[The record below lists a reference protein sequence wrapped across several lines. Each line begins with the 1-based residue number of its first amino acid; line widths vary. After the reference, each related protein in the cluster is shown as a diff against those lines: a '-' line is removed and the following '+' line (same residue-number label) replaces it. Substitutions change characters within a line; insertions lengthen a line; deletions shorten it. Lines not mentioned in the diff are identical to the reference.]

1 MSEIEALNDESLTDL
16 SDPPAAVQST
26 SAPQDS
32 SIEPAAAIRGRRP
45 SRTTAANASKRRSP
59 PSPSPPRQQPPSPA
73 SSYTSV
79 FSHAPSA
86 ENWTVAGLRQVLTS
100 AGVTIP
106 RRSSKPDLLALY
118 NSLQSGELQN
128 SSPPLK
134 SATTASKSRKSP
146 YARPGPIFTPS
157 RTGFR
162 PPNRSSRPSA
172 SLGRAPDATAISPN
186 LPRASAERQ
195 LATQPSEE
203 PAFASTSRLARTST
217 PPSAAYSYTQPR
229 INEPLPYP
237 WPAAPPLTAS
247 PTPSAQAPA
256 PAFPPPFPPP
266 LSVHQ
271 ALSGAILPQSL
282 TQTPAIPPPSHAASS
297 IPGPPFS
304 LSTASSLPIP
314 PNALALEPPPVANSI
329 RSQILS
335 GTDIDLFSLLS
346 PISPPSADRQ
356 IDCGDFSV
364 TLKNS
369 ANNPSRILSFTEFT
383 IAFNR
388 YTEVIC
394 TTFPHRRRE
403 LGDYLAIIAELALAY
418 GGSHFY
424 TYHKLFSAK
433 CAIRVAQW
441 NQCPYWGALDNELHN
456 RVFLGCRNITCAVCR
471 SISHSTTTCPF
482 INPSIPPCPE
492 PSQPRSTS
500 YVPRTSNFPYN
511 PPPPLLRHRLSSS
524 ESQVCTSFNTGRCSR
539 PKCRFMHVCNYCGGA
554 HARIIC
560 PVSKASNK
568 NSKRYLSTPV
578 NIFRLSS
585 ELVHHPDPQF
595 TKYLLSGLSHGFHPG
610 VGNLP
615 SESLICPNLQSALT
629 EPETVDTLIKKEIE
643 ANFMIGPFPVPPFN
657 IFRVSPIGVA
667 TRKFSGKKR
676 LIIDLS
682 SPHNSPFPSINSLIP
697 LEEFS
702 LHYHDID
709 QAITLIKD
717 AGRGAW
723 LAKVD
728 ITSAFKVMPIH
739 PSFWHLFGIRW
750 QENFYFS
757 VRLTF
762 GCRSS
767 PKIFDMLS
775 EAICWILSNNYDI
788 PYLVHLLDD
797 FLIISPPDSIPAAH
811 LLTTQ
816 KVFSELGIPL
826 AQDKTAGP
834 STSIEFLGINL
845 DSQKFQASL
854 PKEKIDRMIL
864 VASTLAANPT
874 CSKRELLSVLGH
886 LNFAMRI
893 IPQGRPF
900 ISHLLTLASSTHAL
914 EDQITLTDSC
924 CNELSLWISFFKR
937 WNGLSFFYKNLISSP
952 VDIQL
957 FTDAAPSIG
966 YGGFYQGRWF
976 ASTWPC
982 QLSNLPQSAASSA
995 LFELYPIVI
1004 AAFLWGKEWSATSI
1018 LIHCDNEATVHCVNK
1033 SHSHSPMLNPLLRRL
1048 TWISA
1053 CDQFIITARH
1063 IPGSKNQIADSLSR
1077 FSFQKFRTL
1086 APEADPLPTP
1096 VPPFSKLIFP

>member
-1 MSEIEALNDESLTDL
+1 MSEIEVFHDESLTDS

-26 SAPQDS
+26 SAPQDNS
-32 SIEPAAAIRGRRP
+32 TEPAAAIRGRRP

-59 PSPSPPRQQPPSPA
+59 PSPSPPRQQLPSPA

-100 AGVTIP
+100 AGVIIP
-106 RRSSKPDLLALY
+106 RRSSKADLLALY

-134 SATTASKSRKSP
+134 SATTASP
-146 YARPGPIFTPS
+146 YSRPGPIFTPS
-157 RTGFR
+157 RTGLR
-162 PPNRSSRPSA
+162 PPNRSGRPSD
-172 SLGRAPDATAISPN
+172 SLGRAPDAAALSPH
-186 LPRASAERQ
+186 LPRASTERQ

-203 PAFASTSRLARTST
+203 PAFASTSRLTRTST

-229 INEPLPYP
+229 TNEPLPYP

-256 PAFPPPFPPP
+256 PAYPPPPPFPPP

-271 ALSGAILPQSL
+271 ALSGSNLPQSS
-282 TQTPAIPPPSHAASS
+282 TQTPAIPPLFHAVSS
-297 IPGPPFS
+297 VPGAPFS
-304 LSTASSLPIP
+304 LSTASPLPIP
-314 PNALALEPPPVANSI
+314 PNA
-329 RSQILS
+329 
-335 GTDIDLFSLLS
+335 
-346 PISPPSADRQ
+346 
-356 IDCGDFSV
+356 
-364 TLKNS
+364 
-369 ANNPSRILSFTEFT
+369 
-383 IAFNR
+383 
-388 YTEVIC
+388 
-394 TTFPHRRRE
+394 
-403 LGDYLAIIAELALAY
+403 
-418 GGSHFY
+418 
-424 TYHKLFSAK
+424 
-433 CAIRVAQW
+433 
-441 NQCPYWGALDNELHN
+441 
-456 RVFLGCRNITCAVCR
+456 
-471 SISHSTTTCPF
+471 
-482 INPSIPPCPE
+482 
-492 PSQPRSTS
+492 
-500 YVPRTSNFPYN
+500 
-511 PPPPLLRHRLSSS
+511 
-524 ESQVCTSFNTGRCSR
+524 
-539 PKCRFMHVCNYCGGA
+539 
-554 HARIIC
+554 
-560 PVSKASNK
+560 
-568 NSKRYLSTPV
+568 
-578 NIFRLSS
+578 
-585 ELVHHPDPQF
+585 
-595 TKYLLSGLSHGFHPG
+595 
-610 VGNLP
+610 
-615 SESLICPNLQSALT
+615 
-629 EPETVDTLIKKEIE
+629 
-643 ANFMIGPFPVPPFN
+643 
-657 IFRVSPIGVA
+657 
-667 TRKFSGKKR
+667 
-676 LIIDLS
+676 
-682 SPHNSPFPSINSLIP
+682 
-697 LEEFS
+697 
-702 LHYHDID
+702 
-709 QAITLIKD
+709 
-717 AGRGAW
+717 
-723 LAKVD
+723 
-728 ITSAFKVMPIH
+728 VMPIH

-750 QENFYFS
+750 KENFYFS

-826 AQDKTAGP
+826 ALDKTAGP

-864 VASTLAANPT
+864 VASTLAANPI

-914 EDQITLTDSC
+914 EDQIALTDSC

-1033 SHSHSPMLNPLLRRL
+1033 SRSHSPMLNPLLRRL

-1096 VPPFSKLIFP
+1096 VPPFSELIFP

>member
-1 MSEIEALNDESLTDL
+1 M
-16 SDPPAAVQST
+16 
-26 SAPQDS
+26 
-32 SIEPAAAIRGRRP
+32 
-45 SRTTAANASKRRSP
+45 
-59 PSPSPPRQQPPSPA
+59 
-73 SSYTSV
+73 
-79 FSHAPSA
+79 
-86 ENWTVAGLRQVLTS
+86 AGLRQVLTS
-100 AGVTIP
+100 AGVIIP
-106 RRSSKPDLLALY
+106 RRSSKSDLLALY
-118 NSLQSGELQN
+118 NSLQSGELPN
-128 SSPPLK
+128 SSLPLK

-146 YARPGPIFTPS
+146 YSRPGPIFTPS
-157 RTGFR
+157 RTGLR
-162 PPNRSSRPSA
+162 PPNRSGRPSA
-172 SLGRAPDATAISPN
+172 SLGRAPDAAALSLH
-186 LPRASAERQ
+186 LPRASTERQ
-195 LATQPSEE
+195 LTTQPSEE
-203 PAFASTSRLARTST
+203 PAFASTSRLTRTST
-217 PPSAAYSYTQPR
+217 PPSAANSYTQPR

-256 PAFPPPFPPP
+256 PAFPPPFFPPP
-266 LSVHQ
+266 LSVYQ
-271 ALSGAILPQSL
+271 ALSGSNLPQSL
-282 TQTPAIPPPSHAASS
+282 TQTPAIPPLFHA
-297 IPGPPFS
+297 
-304 LSTASSLPIP
+304 
-314 PNALALEPPPVANSI
+314 V
-329 RSQILS
+329 
-335 GTDIDLFSLLS
+335 
-346 PISPPSADRQ
+346 
-356 IDCGDFSV
+356 
-364 TLKNS
+364 
-369 ANNPSRILSFTEFT
+369 
-383 IAFNR
+383 
-388 YTEVIC
+388 
-394 TTFPHRRRE
+394 
-403 LGDYLAIIAELALAY
+403 
-418 GGSHFY
+418 
-424 TYHKLFSAK
+424 
-433 CAIRVAQW
+433 
-441 NQCPYWGALDNELHN
+441 
-456 RVFLGCRNITCAVCR
+456 
-471 SISHSTTTCPF
+471 
-482 INPSIPPCPE
+482 
-492 PSQPRSTS
+492 
-500 YVPRTSNFPYN
+500 
-511 PPPPLLRHRLSSS
+511 
-524 ESQVCTSFNTGRCSR
+524 
-539 PKCRFMHVCNYCGGA
+539 
-554 HARIIC
+554 
-560 PVSKASNK
+560 
-568 NSKRYLSTPV
+568 RYLSTPV

-595 TKYLLSGLSHGFHPG
+595 TKYLLPGLSHGFHPG

-629 EPETVDTLIKKEIE
+629 EPETVDILIKKEIE

-682 SPHNSPFPSINSLIP
+682 SPHNSPFPSINSFIP

-750 QENFYFS
+750 NENFNFS

-826 AQDKTAGP
+826 ALDKTAGP

-864 VASTLAANPT
+864 VASTLAAKPI

-914 EDQITLTDSC
+914 EDQIALTDSC

-1033 SHSHSPMLNPLLRRL
+1033 SRSHSPMLNPLLRRL

-1096 VPPFSKLIFP
+1096 VPPFSELIFP